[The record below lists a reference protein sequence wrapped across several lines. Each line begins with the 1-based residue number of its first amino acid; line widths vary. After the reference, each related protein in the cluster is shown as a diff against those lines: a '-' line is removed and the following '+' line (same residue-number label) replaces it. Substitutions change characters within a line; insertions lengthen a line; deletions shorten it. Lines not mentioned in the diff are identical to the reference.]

1 MFHDEKDDIKVYRYH
16 DGSASELSSG
26 EGSDGT
32 YKIDKDAGKITILTF
47 VTHQSKELTK
57 EFEDYCSDRDL
68 CQNEES
74 AEQFVDMRQQM
85 FNEAFENG
93 NV

>member
-1 MFHDEKDDIKVYRYH
+1 MDISGFR
-16 DGSASELSSG
+16 SEEELI
-26 EGSDGT
+26 ELL
-32 YKIDKDAGKITILTF
+32 DAGKITVLTF
-47 VTHQSKELTK
+47 VTHQSKELSE
-57 EFEDYCSDRDL
+57 EFANYCSDRDL

>member
-1 MFHDEKDDIKVYRYH
+1 MEISGYK
-16 DGSASELSSG
+16 SEEELI
-26 EGSDGT
+26 ELL
-32 YKIDKDAGKITILTF
+32 DAGKITILTF

-68 CQNEES
+68 GQDEDS
-74 AEQFVDMRQQM
+74 AEQFVNMRQQM

-93 NV
+93 YV

>member
-1 MFHDEKDDIKVYRYH
+1 MEISGYK
-16 DGSASELSSG
+16 SEEELI
-26 EGSDGT
+26 ELL
-32 YKIDKDAGKITILTF
+32 DAGKITVLTF

-68 CQNEES
+68 CQDEER